1 VLVHFDSEKEIVLAC
16 DASPYGLGAV
26 ISHKMDDG
34 SERPIAFASRSMS
47 DTERKYSQVDK
58 EGLAVV
64 FSVKK
69 FHQYLFGRH
78 FTLYTDHKPLVR
90 LFAEDKPLSAMA
102 SARTQRWA
110 LTLAA
115 YEYTIKHRPG
125 RCNSNADALSR
136 LPVEEAPQQTP
147 VPAEI
152 VGLVETLDSTPVS
165 ARQIKK
171 WTSRDPVLAKAVMYT
186 MQGWPQRT
194 ICCHIGLGDWNSELK
209 MGVCC
214 GATG

>member
-78 FTLYTDHKPLVR
+78 
-90 LFAEDKPLSAMA
+90 
-102 SARTQRWA
+102 
-110 LTLAA
+110 
-115 YEYTIKHRPG
+115 
-125 RCNSNADALSR
+125 SN
-136 LPVEEAPQQTP
+136 
-147 VPAEI
+147 
-152 VGLVETLDSTPVS
+152 
-165 ARQIKK
+165 
-171 WTSRDPVLAKAVMYT
+171 
-186 MQGWPQRT
+186 
-194 ICCHIGLGDWNSELK
+194 H
-209 MGVCC
+209 
-214 GATG
+214 

>member
-1 VLVHFDSEKEIVLAC
+1 V
-16 DASPYGLGAV
+16 G
-26 ISHKMDDG
+26 
-34 SERPIAFASRSMS
+34 
-47 DTERKYSQVDK
+47 
-58 EGLAVV
+58 
-64 FSVKK
+64 
-69 FHQYLFGRH
+69 
-78 FTLYTDHKPLVR
+78 